1 MVNKP
6 RISVVMSVHNAQ
18 RYLKESIEG
27 VLRQNFADFEFII
40 VDDGSTDGS
49 FRIIRGYGDNR
60 IKVIR
65 NQGRNGLTK
74 SLNKALRR
82 VRGEYVARQDA
93 DDISLPSRFE
103 EQIEFFERHP
113 KIALLGT
120 SIYIIDEKGRI
131 LEEKKACPRPSKNL
145 LKRNEFFHGSVM
157 FKKAV
162 IDNLGGYN
170 ELFKHSQDYELW
182 LRIAKYHDIRN
193 LQIPL
198 YARRIHRSSIG
209 LIKTKE
215 QFLFKMLARKV
226 ATHELKVDAYLENLI
241 ERCGIRGIYSSLNS
255 WEKLLFYEAC
265 TRAVISGDL
274 WQSEAG
280 RAMLKVYHAVRGKLD
295 AP

>member
-1 MVNKP
+1 MVNPK
-6 RISVVMSVHNAQ
+6 ISVILSVYNGE
-18 RYLKESIEG
+18 RYLKQSIESILE
-27 VLRQNFADFEFII
+27 QTFADFEFII
-40 VDDGSTDGS
+40 MDDGSSDGS
-49 FRIIRGYGDNR
+49 FRIIRGYDDDR

-65 NQGRNGLTK
+65 NEVRNGLTK
-74 SLNKALRR
+74 SLNKALKKA
-82 VRGEYVARQDA
+82 RGKYVARQDA

-113 KIALLGT
+113 ETALLGT
-120 SIYIIDEKGRI
+120 SIFIMDEKGRI
-131 LEEKKACPRPSKNL
+131 LEEKKACPRPSRNL
-145 LKRNEFFHGSVM
+145 LKRNEIFHGSVM

-198 YARRIHRSSIG
+198 YALRLHKSSIG
-209 LIKTKE
+209 FNKTKE
-215 QFLFKMLARKV
+215 QFLFEMLARKV
-226 ATHELKVDAYLENLI
+226 ATHELKVDTYLENLI
-241 ERCGIRGIYSSLNS
+241 ERCGIRCIYSSLNS

-265 TRAVISGDL
+265 TRAVVSGTL
-274 WQSEAG
+274 WQTEAG
-280 RAMLKVYHAVRGKLD
+280 RAMLKVYHALRGKVH